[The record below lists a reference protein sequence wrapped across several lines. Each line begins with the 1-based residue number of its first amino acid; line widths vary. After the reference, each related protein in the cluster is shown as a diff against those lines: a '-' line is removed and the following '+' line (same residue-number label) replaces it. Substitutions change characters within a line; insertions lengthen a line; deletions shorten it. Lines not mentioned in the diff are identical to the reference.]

1 MREERRV
8 AGGLRY
14 EGWEEENDRME
25 NGRWC
30 KGPACWVALMMS
42 WGAVG
47 EESEK
52 KICGHMTE
60 DEEEE

>member
-1 MREERRV
+1 ML
-8 AGGLRY
+8 GGS
-14 EGWEEENDRME
+14 ND
-25 NGRWC
+25 
-30 KGPACWVALMMS
+30 VL
-42 WGAVG
+42 GAVG